1 MTKGYRRMDSMTDD
15 DFAFPDGRQAHD
27 CRAWTVKQVAEALHV
42 SQPTVREW
50 LKRGDLPSV
59 LVGKVRRVLLDDL
72 RRFIMER
79 RTFSFRAGR
88 NSTCPPPPEEPD
100 PEGGE
105 GGHDDIVPF

>member
-1 MTKGYRRMDSMTDD
+1 MDSMTDD
-15 DFAFPDGRQAHD
+15 DLAFPDGRQAHD

-50 LKRGDLPSV
+50 LKRGELPSV
-59 LVGKVRRVLLDDL
+59 LVGKVRRVLLEDL
-72 RRFIMER
+72 RGFLMEH

-88 NSTCPPPPEEPD
+88 NFACPPPPEGPD

-105 GGHDDIVPF
+105 GGHDDIIPF